1 MKKFIFGLIATVMF
15 GFVGKA
21 QVNTGEVKIPLSD
34 KTISNSSL
42 GKIKIHLE
50 IGRPRHDCLGLW
62 ICKGTVD
69 IEIAV
74 LEGIAKT
81 NQAVI
86 EFDYRNKKATL
97 FIQNIDGNVFEG
109 NGEDSLSFEKYGVVL
124 AKNYSILSKT
134 VKIDGVSYNYS
145 VEMDLK

>member
-1 MKKFIFGLIATVMF
+1 MF
-15 GFVGKA
+15 GFVGNA
-21 QVNTGEVKIPLSD
+21 QLKTGEVKIPLSA

-69 IEIAV
+69 IEIGVLKKITKTNEAV
-74 LEGIAKT
+74 LE
-81 NQAVI
+81 
-86 EFDYRNKKATL
+86 FDYKNKKATL
-97 FIQNIDGNVFEG
+97 FIQNVNGKVFEG
-109 NGEDSLSFEKYGVVL
+109 NGEDSLSFERYGVVE
-124 AKNYSILSKT
+124 AKNYDILPNT
-134 VKIDGVSYNYS
+134 TKIDGVTYNYK